1 MTSKEVYEKILEV
14 MERKGISREAI
25 ALETGINREA
35 VARALRNKSGMIYNT
50 LDIIDGVGL
59 ELQLDNKPIDTHQ
72 DILDYISDRE
82 VTTNSIEVLTGVY
95 HGTVKKF
102 FEGDNVSFDK
112 AVRILEAMGIEVR
125 VV

>member
-72 DILDYISDRE
+72 DILDYISDRK

-102 FEGDNVSFDK
+102 LEGDNVSFDK